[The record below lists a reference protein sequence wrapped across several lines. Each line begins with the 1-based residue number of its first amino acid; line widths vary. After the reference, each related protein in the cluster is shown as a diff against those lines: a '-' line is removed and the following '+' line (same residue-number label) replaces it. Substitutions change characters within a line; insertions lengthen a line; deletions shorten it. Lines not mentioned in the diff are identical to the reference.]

1 MPLLNVQLDDE
12 FVATGDRS
20 GTTAV
25 VAILGEDRLVVANVG
40 DSKAILCNA
49 GKVVRC
55 GRSCPLPRFHALG
68 YSVCQRSGICGIYS
82 CMNVPA
88 IHVLLLWCQ
97 DNALIGGYGIIFA
110 HPACARDQGP

>member
-1 MPLLNVQLDDE
+1 MPFLNVQLDDE

-49 GKVVRC
+49 GKVRALRPVM
-55 GRSCPLPRFHALG
+55 SAVAFPCPWMQCLPEKRHLWHLLLVEYAWHL
-68 YSVCQRSGICGIYS
+68 C
-82 CMNVPA
+82 
-88 IHVLLLWCQ
+88 LLLWCQ
-97 DNALIGGYGIIFA
+97 DNALICGYGIRA
-110 HPACARDQGP
+110 PSLCS